1 MRRASLSDER
11 RQQPALTNNN
21 DQDIRGDINVDKLFK
36 LSAAKTTIGV
46 ELSAGLTTFMAMAYI
61 ALVNPQMMASA
72 GMDQG
77 ASFVATCLAAALACF
92 LMGLYANW
100 PVGLA
105 PGMGLNAFFTYTIV
119 GEMGY
124 PWQTALGAVFIAG
137 ILFVVLTVTRLREW
151 MLVSIPWNLRI
162 AMGAGIGLFVG
173 MIGLKNG
180 GIIVDHPATLLSL
193 GNFQVTETLLAGL
206 GFLVIT
212 GLATR
217 QFPGAI
223 LAGILI
229 VTVVGLAVGAVEYNG
244 IVSAPPSIA
253 PVLGQLDIAAALD
266 VAMISAIASILF
278 VNLFDTAGTLVGV
291 ATQAGLTNEKGDIQN
306 LDRALHAD
314 STSSVAGGLVG
325 CAPVTSYVESAAG
338 VAAGGKTGLTACA
351 VGALF
356 IAMIFFAP
364 LAGMIPPF
372 ATAGALLYVALL
384 MMSGMQHLSWTDPTE
399 LLPALLTIIMVPLSF
414 SIANGIAAGFL
425 SYVLLKVIAGKSAD
439 VTAAAWVMAVIFTA
453 RFALA

>member
-1 MRRASLSDER
+1 M
-11 RQQPALTNNN
+11 N
-21 DQDIRGDINVDKLFK
+21 KFFK
-36 LSAAKTTIGV
+36 LAESNTTVSI

-61 ALVNPQMMASA
+61 VFVNPQMMASA
-72 GMDQG
+72 GMEQG

-92 LMGLYANW
+92 MMGLYANW

-119 GEMGY
+119 GELGY

-137 ILFVVLTVTRLREW
+137 ILFVVLTITRLREW

-180 GIIVDHPATLLSL
+180 GIIIDHPATLLSL
-193 GNFQVTETLLAGL
+193 GNFQSTETLLAGL
-206 GFLVIT
+206 GFLAIT

-223 LAGILI
+223 LIGIFL
-229 VTVVGLAVGAVEYNG
+229 VTGVGLSIGAVQYQG
-244 IVSAPPSIA
+244 IVSMPPSVA
-253 PVLGQLDIAAALD
+253 PVLGQLDIAAAFD

-291 ATQAGLTNEKGDIQN
+291 ATQAGLVNEKGDIKH

-314 STSSVAGGLVG
+314 STSSVAGALVG

-338 VAAGGKTGLTACA
+338 VAAGGRTGLTACA
-351 VGALF
+351 VGVLF
-356 IAMIFFAP
+356 LAMIFFAP
-364 LAGMIPPF
+364 LASMIPPF
-372 ATAGALLYVALL
+372 ATAGALIYVALL
-384 MMSGMQHLSWTDPTE
+384 MMSGMQYLNWSEPTE

-425 SYVLLKVIAGKSAD
+425 SYVILKVIAGKSAD
-439 VTAAAWVMAVIFTA
+439 VTAAAWVMALIFTA
-453 RFALA
+453 RFGLS